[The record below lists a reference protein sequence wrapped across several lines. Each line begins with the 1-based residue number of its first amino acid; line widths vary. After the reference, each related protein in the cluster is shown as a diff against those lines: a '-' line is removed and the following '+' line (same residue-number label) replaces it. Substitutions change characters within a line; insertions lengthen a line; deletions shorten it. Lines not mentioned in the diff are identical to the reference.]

1 MIAMQKMLIG
11 GHLVGVD
18 QWLEV
23 LDPYSAEPL
32 DHVARGTAQHVD
44 QAVALARL
52 GADQMRAM
60 PLSQREHILRQ
71 VAHLIGQERE
81 ALSTLLVRETG
92 KRILEA
98 RAEVERTITL
108 FELAAEACH
117 HPRATHFSPESFSD
131 GISRFG
137 FWAREPR
144 GVVASI
150 LAFNLPLVSAAQKTA
165 PAIAAGNAVILKPA
179 TDAPLTCLRLGL
191 LLYRAGLP
199 TEALSILTGRGDEIG
214 QALAKHPDVD
224 MLTFTGSR
232 EVGLKL
238 PPNAGSKQI
247 SMELESVGAVVL
259 TESADYERVAEKV
272 ACCGFMMAGQSAT
285 AVQHVWVPTNVR
297 QAFLEHLIP
306 RVESLV
312 MGDPMDETTTLGPLI
327 NPQAIERV
335 NQWVQEA
342 IDKGAHVLTGAKAE
356 PPFYHPTV
364 LENVP
369 TDCTLYRDAVF
380 GPVVLIHTYESLFKL
395 VSVLNAMEPGLHLG
409 VFTRDLHEAFDMARR
424 VRALSVHIN
433 EVPLSPTDPLIKGDL
448 QEHHMCLEDMRSRI
462 EQMSLPKYVVFSAM
476 D

>member
-1 MIAMQKMLIG
+1 MKTMQKMLIG
-11 GHLVGVD
+11 GHLVGAD

-32 DHVARGTAQHVD
+32 DYVARGTALQVD
-44 QAVALARL
+44 QAVAIAQH
-52 GADQMRAM
+52 GANLMRAM
-60 PLSQREHILRQ
+60 SLSQREHILRQ
-71 VAHLIGQERE
+71 VAHLIRQEHE
-81 ALSTLLVRETG
+81 ALTTLLVRETG
-92 KRILEA
+92 KRLAEA
-98 RAEVERTITL
+98 RAEVERAITL

-117 HPRATHFSPESFSD
+117 HPRATQFSPDSFSD

-165 PAIAAGNAVILKPA
+165 PAIAAGNAIILKPS

-214 QALAKHPDVD
+214 QALAKHEQVD
-224 MLTFTGSR
+224 LLTFTGSR

-238 PPNAGSKQI
+238 PVSAGSKQI
-247 SMELESVGAVVL
+247 WMELESVGAVVL
-259 TESADYERVAEKV
+259 TSSANLERVAEKV
-272 ACCGFMMAGQSAT
+272 ACCGFLMAGQSAT
-285 AVQHVWVPTNVR
+285 AIQHVWVPTNLR
-297 QAFLEHLIP
+297 QPLLDHLLP
-306 RVESLV
+306 RLQSLK
-312 MGDPMDETTTLGPLI
+312 MGDPMDEETTLGPLI
-327 NPQAIERV
+327 NPQALERV
-335 NQWVQEA
+335 SHWVQEA
-342 IDKGAHVLTGAKAE
+342 IESGAKVLLGAQAE

-364 LENVP
+364 LEEVP
-369 TDCTLYRDAVF
+369 TTCTLYREAVF
-380 GPVVLIHTYESLFKL
+380 GPVILIHTYESLSDL
-395 VSVLNAMEPGLHLG
+395 IPVLNAMEPGLHLG
-409 VFTRDLHEAFDMARR
+409 LFTRDLHEAFQVARR

-433 EVPLSPTDPLIKGDL
+433 EVPLAPTDPIIKGDL

-462 EQMSLPKYVVFSAM
+462 EQMSIPKYVVFSAM